1 VPTFV
6 IVGGGH
12 AGGRA
17 AEAMRKHGFDGRVVL
32 IGAESHLPHERPP
45 LSKGGLL
52 GTQDYESC
60 LLHQRAFYDEQ
71 AIELSL
77 GAHVAAV
84 DCAAAT
90 LSLGDGRIFGYD
102 KLLFT
107 TGATP
112 RRLVAPGADL
122 LGVHYLRTIED
133 SAAIAAA
140 FSERS
145 RVAVIGG
152 GFIGLEVAAAARERG
167 CEVTVVEA
175 ADRLIGRAVP
185 PGIGARL
192 KVLHETHG
200 VHVRLG
206 ATVTAIAGHDRVE
219 TVLCEGE
226 APLAADLVVIGIGVA
241 PETAVAARAGLA
253 VDDGILVNEFGETSE
268 PGIYAAGDV
277 ARFYHPLFDRRLRLE
292 SWLHAEK
299 QPAAAA
305 GAMCGA
311 RAPYVEVPWLWS
323 DQYDA
328 SLQVAGIQDADDRV
342 VERGPP
348 DGDKVLQFFIKDDI
362 VRGVVGLGIG
372 VAIGRD
378 VRWARR
384 LIENRVPIDPA
395 RLADQAVG
403 LKELASASP

>member
-1 VPTFV
+1 MPTFV

-32 IGAESHLPHERPP
+32 IGAEPHLPHERPP

-145 RVAVIGG
+145 RVAVI
-152 GFIGLEVAAAARERG
+152 EY
-167 CEVTVVEA
+167 
-175 ADRLIGRAVP
+175 RLWR
-185 PGIGARL
+185 
-192 KVLHETHG
+192 
-200 VHVRLG
+200 
-206 ATVTAIAGHDRVE
+206 
-219 TVLCEGE
+219 
-226 APLAADLVVIGIGVA
+226 
-241 PETAVAARAGLA
+241 
-253 VDDGILVNEFGETSE
+253 S
-268 PGIYAAGDV
+268 
-277 ARFYHPLFDRRLRLE
+277 
-292 SWLHAEK
+292 
-299 QPAAAA
+299 
-305 GAMCGA
+305 
-311 RAPYVEVPWLWS
+311 
-323 DQYDA
+323 
-328 SLQVAGIQDADDRV
+328 
-342 VERGPP
+342 
-348 DGDKVLQFFIKDDI
+348 
-362 VRGVVGLGIG
+362 
-372 VAIGRD
+372 
-378 VRWARR
+378 ARR
-384 LIENRVPIDPA
+384 KNT
-395 RLADQAVG
+395 
-403 LKELASASP
+403 